1 MLAAN
6 SISHHRRP
14 LVDYQNPRA
23 AEDALRDT
31 HRVAMQEL
39 PRKSTRKTR
48 HTFLMLMAT
57 ASSGLIL
64 NDNDGSIIVIVSSTQ
79 FQD

>member
-14 LVDYQNPRA
+14 LVDYQNPQAA
-23 AEDALRDT
+23 AEALRDT
-31 HRVAMQEL
+31 HRAAMQEL

-48 HTFLMLMAT
+48 HKLLMLMAT
-57 ASSGLIL
+57 VSSGLIL
-64 NDNDGSIIVIVSSTQ
+64 NDDMGASS
-79 FQD
+79 

>member
-14 LVDYQNPRA
+14 LVDYENPRA
-23 AEDALRDT
+23 ASDALRDT

-39 PRKSTRKTR
+39 SRKSTRKTW
-48 HTFLMLMAT
+48 HTFLMLIAT
-57 ASSGLIL
+57 ASSGLII
-64 NDNDGSIIVIVSSTQ
+64 NDNMGASS
-79 FQD
+79 

>member
-23 AEDALRDT
+23 AADALRDT
-31 HRVAMQEL
+31 RRVAMQEL
-39 PRKSTRKTR
+39 PRKYTRKTW

-57 ASSGLIL
+57 ASSGPVL
-64 NDNDGSIIVIVSSTQ
+64 NDNMGASS
-79 FQD
+79 

>member
-1 MLAAN
+1 MMTVANAKRFVASRRARRSGIAA
-6 SISHHRRP
+6 P
-14 LVDYQNPRA
+14 LW
-23 AEDALRDT
+23 
-31 HRVAMQEL
+31 HIWL
-39 PRKSTRKTR
+39 PTTPLYV
-48 HTFLMLMAT
+48 LMLMAT

>member
-23 AEDALRDT
+23 AADALRDT
-31 HRVAMQEL
+31 SPCRY
-39 PRKSTRKTR
+39 TGI
-48 HTFLMLMAT
+48 T
-57 ASSGLIL
+57 ARISKEDPAYIFDAYGNSIF
-64 NDNDGSIIVIVSSTQ
+64 GSD
-79 FQD
+79 FK